1 MVTSVP
7 YQLESSEVAKNRA
20 RKRQDWNAPGAVRRG
35 PAEER
40 PKETS
45 NTKG

>member
-7 YQLESSEVAKNRA
+7 YQLESSEAAKRRA

-35 PAEER
+35 PAQHDR
-40 PKETS
+40 SKESSQST
-45 NTKG
+45 